1 VSLRAK
7 LLFLVIIAVL
17 PAICIEIYG
26 EAELRSTRQEEI
38 RVEASRLMR
47 LAVAEQ
53 ERINEGARQLLVA
66 FSALP
71 AVHIGNW
78 AECQTVAAQI
88 LSRVNGYLNI
98 GVASAEGDL
107 LCSAL
112 PVPAGKPVELTPTG
126 YHMMLFELKA
136 PLNPG
141 DKVPLTL
148 NFENRGGRQ
157 LSIDVEATV
166 RPLGA
171 DSAPPK
177 P

>member
-1 VSLRAK
+1 MKKEGNVMK
-7 LLFLVIIAVL
+7 MKAVD
-17 PAICIEIYG
+17 
-26 EAELRSTRQEEI
+26 R
-38 RVEASRLMR
+38 
-47 LAVAEQ
+47 
-53 ERINEGARQLLVA
+53 
-66 FSALP
+66 
-71 AVHIGNW
+71 
-78 AECQTVAAQI
+78 
-88 LSRVNGYLNI
+88 
-98 GVASAEGDL
+98 
-107 LCSAL
+107 L

-171 DSAPPK
+171 DPAPPK